1 VIAFSRFDRRN
12 YPTLD
17 VREGYGA
24 WAETYEATVLD
35 LMDIRLAERTTTI
48 VWSEVDEAIDLACGT
63 GRAGAWL
70 KSKGVA
76 AVDGVDLTPQM
87 LAKAKARGVYRRL
100 LLGDVGAVDLPN
112 AGYDLAT
119 QFLADE
125 HLKSLEP
132 VYREAA
138 RLTRPGGR
146 FLLVGYHPW
155 FLMAGMPTHFDRKP
169 GEPVAIES
177 YIHLFSDHVAAAHA
191 AGWRL
196 AELIEGLVDDAW
208 IEAKPKWAANR
219 DRPISFAMVWNKP

>member
-1 VIAFSRFDRRN
+1 MIAFSRFDRRN

-48 VWSEVDEAIDLACGT
+48 PWSGVGEAIDLACGT

-70 KSKGVA
+70 KGKGVEA
-76 AVDGVDLTPQM
+76 IDGVDLTPQM
-87 LAKAKARGVYRRL
+87 LAKAETRGVYRQL
-100 LLGDVGAVDLPN
+100 MLGDVGAVDLAD

-125 HLKSLEP
+125 HLRSLEP

-138 RLTRPGGR
+138 RLTRPNGR

-208 IEAKPKWAANR
+208 IEAKPKWAVNR
-219 DRPISFAMVWNKP
+219 DRPISFAMVWDKP